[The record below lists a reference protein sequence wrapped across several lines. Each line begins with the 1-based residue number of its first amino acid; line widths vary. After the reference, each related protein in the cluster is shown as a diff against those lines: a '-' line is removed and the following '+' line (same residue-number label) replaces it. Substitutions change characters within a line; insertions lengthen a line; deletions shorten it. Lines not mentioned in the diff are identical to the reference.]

1 MKQITIISGKGGT
14 GKTTL
19 AACLAELLSDK
30 VMADCDVDA
39 ADLHLLLHPTVREEG
54 VFKGLKTAHIN
65 PEKCIECDRC
75 IEACRY
81 DAISPYV
88 VDPSSCE
95 GCGLC
100 TLVCPADAVE
110 MVERISGRWFV
121 SDTEHGPMAHAKLG
135 IAQENSGLL
144 VSAVRKRARQI
155 AERNALRYVL
165 IDGPP
170 GIGCPVISSLAD
182 VDLVLVV
189 TEPTLSGIHD
199 MIRVLDLVNYFKIGC
214 AVCVNKSDINEKNT
228 AEIRQYCRERDVPIV
243 GEIPFDENVVRAL
256 VRGQAVT
263 GYGDGPATKAIKAMS
278 KRLQVLLDRIP
289 EKAGAS
295 AQSG

>member
-54 VFKGLKTAHIN
+54 VFKGLKTAHID

-110 MVERISGRWFV
+110 MVERISGQWFV

-144 VSAVRKRARQI
+144 VSTVRKRARQI

-165 IDGPP
+165 VDGPP

-199 MIRVLDLVNYFKIGC
+199 MIRVLDLADHFGIGC
-214 AVCVNKSDINEKNT
+214 AVCVNKNDINEKNT
-228 AEIRQYCRERDVPIV
+228 AKIREYCLERDVPIV
-243 GEIPFDENVVRAL
+243 GQIPFDENVVRAL
-256 VRGQAVT
+256 VQGQAVT